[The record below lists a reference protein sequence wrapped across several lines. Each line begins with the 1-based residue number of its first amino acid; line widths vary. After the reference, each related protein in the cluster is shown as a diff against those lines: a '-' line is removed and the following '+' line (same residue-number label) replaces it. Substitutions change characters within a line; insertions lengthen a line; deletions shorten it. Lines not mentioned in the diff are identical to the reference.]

1 MKILMVHNYTQ
12 QWGGADEATAQ
23 ECKLLE
29 NNGHVVH
36 RYGRDNQDIKN
47 YSFLEK
53 INLAFEPTWS
63 WKSYHQIQ
71 EAIKMFKPDILHCQS
86 FFPLVSPAIY
96 YASGQSGV
104 PVVQTLHEYRLICP
118 SGWLLRAERPC
129 HDCTKYSLLSSIQ
142 HGCYRNS
149 SLQTLPV
156 AMMLGIH
163 KAFKTWTRKIAVFTT
178 PTEFAK
184 QQFVAGGLPENKIL
198 VKSNL
203 LASDPEYIPLQRS
216 YALYAGRLSPEK
228 GIVPLLE
235 AWRNLKDIPLKIVG
249 DGPLEEWVK
258 NYVGIHD
265 MTQVE
270 VVGFKPLIEVLNLL
284 RQAYFLIQPS
294 IAYETFGRAI
304 MEAFA
309 TGTPALVSS
318 SGAMAELVHDQNT
331 GLLFEPNNPTAITV
345 AVRQAMTN
353 LEQLNCWGLQA
364 RKVYEEQFSS
374 TATYQRL
381 MEIYNIAIANSLKP
395 TPQI

>member
-1 MKILMVHNYTQ
+1 
-12 QWGGADEATAQ
+12 
-23 ECKLLE
+23 
-29 NNGHVVH
+29 
-36 RYGRDNQDIKN
+36 
-47 YSFLEK
+47 
-53 INLAFEPTWS
+53 
-63 WKSYHQIQ
+63 
-71 EAIKMFKPDILHCQS
+71 LHCQS
-86 FFPLVSPAIY
+86 FFPLVSPSIY
-96 YASGQSGV
+96 YASSQLGV

-118 SGWLLRAERPC
+118 GGWLLLAERPC
-129 HDCTKYSLLSSIQ
+129 HDCTKYSLFSSIQ

-163 KAFKTWTRKIAVFTT
+163 KVFKTWTRKIAVFTT

-184 QQFVAGGLPENKIL
+184 QQFVTGGIPENKIL

-203 LASDPEYIPLQRS
+203 LASDPEYIPLPRH

-249 DGPLEEWVK
+249 DGPLKEWVE
-258 NYVGIHD
+258 NYVQIHN

-270 VVGFKPLIEVLNLL
+270 IVGFKPLAEVLNLL

-294 IAYETFGRAI
+294 IYYETFGRVI
-304 MEAFA
+304 LEAFA
-309 TGTPALVSS
+309 TGTPALVSH

-331 GLLFEPNNPTAITV
+331 GLLFEPNNPTAIT
-345 AVRQAMTN
+345 ATVRQAMTN
-353 LEQLNCWGLQA
+353 LEQLNRWGLQA

-381 MEIYNIAIANSLKP
+381 MAIYNIAISQSLEP

>member
-23 ECKLLE
+23 ECTLLRS
-29 NNGHVVH
+29 NGHLVQMF
-36 RYGRDNQDIKN
+36 GRDNQDIKK

-53 INLAFEPTWS
+53 VNLVFEPTWS

-71 EAIKMFKPDILHCQS
+71 EVIRTFKPDILHCQS

-96 YASGQSGV
+96 YASSQLGV

-118 SGWLLRAERPC
+118 GGWLLREEKPC
-129 HDCTKYSLLSSIQ
+129 HDCTKYSILSSIQ
-142 HGCYRNS
+142 HSCYRNS
-149 SLQTLPV
+149 SLQTFPV

-178 PTEFAK
+178 PTEFSK
-184 QQFVAGGLPENKIL
+184 QQFVTGGLPENKIL

-203 LASDPEYIPLQRS
+203 LASDPEYSSLPRS
-216 YALYAGRLSPEK
+216 YAIYAGRLSPEK
-228 GIVPLLE
+228 GIIPLLE
-235 AWRNLKDIPLKIVG
+235 AWRNLKHVPLKIVG

-258 NYVGIHD
+258 DYVKIHN

-270 VVGFKPLIEVLNLL
+270 IVGFKPLAEVLKLL
-284 RQAYFLIQPS
+284 GQAYFLIQPS

-309 TGTPALVSS
+309 TGTPALVSH

-331 GLLFEPNNPTAITV
+331 GLLFEPNNANAITV
-345 AVRQAMTN
+345 AVQQAMTN
-353 LEQLNCWGLQA
+353 PEQLNCWGLQA
-364 RKVYEEQFSS
+364 RKVYEKQFSS
-374 TATYQRL
+374 MATYQCL
-381 MEIYNIAIANSLKP
+381 MEIYNIAIAKSLEP
-395 TPQI
+395 TP